1 MDWDVPGKSTGV
13 GCHFLSLGGLPD
25 TGIEPVSPV
34 LSGGFF
40 TSEPPGKPARGEELG
55 K

>member
-1 MDWDVPGKSTGV
+1 MDQDFPGKSTGV
-13 GCHFLSLGGLPD
+13 GFLSLGHLPD

-34 LSGGFF
+34 LAGGFF